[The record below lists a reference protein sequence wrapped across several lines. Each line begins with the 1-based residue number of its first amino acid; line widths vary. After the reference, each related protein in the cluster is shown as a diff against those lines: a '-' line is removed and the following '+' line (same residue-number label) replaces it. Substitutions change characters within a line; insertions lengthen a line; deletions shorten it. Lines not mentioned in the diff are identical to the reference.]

1 MPWEFQPPTPSATA
15 NINEEL
21 KKASSPPLWALSGW
35 GIIQDLRFCSSVLEI
50 KLKMAQR
57 RANLHVDQC
66 GNNQDIYDLYRHGY
80 LLSIADLNLITQ
92 MKSN

>member
-1 MPWEFQPPTPSATA
+1 
-15 NINEEL
+15 
-21 KKASSPPLWALSGW
+21 
-35 GIIQDLRFCSSVLEI
+35 
-50 KLKMAQR
+50 MAQR